1 MRDMRNS
8 YDLTKIIAM
17 TAYQET
23 APFPRPMSSIQL
35 RKYLVITNFCWL
47 VGLITICYTTFA
59 VAKFAWTQRAERVA
73 EAEHSQALQDEIN
86 RLAELHQYTA
96 AQTMQLAKT
105 IQGVLDTTDGSQRRF
120 LTAILPE
127 ALRLQTLY
135 KIPVSATIGMAIY
148 ESGWGTS
155 PLAKEN
161 HNYFGMKALGDDWAG
176 DTVVR
181 NTKDLGQRTL
191 ASFRSFPDMKSGLE
205 GYATFLRTKD
215 RYAKAF
221 ELRNGAK
228 FVETIAKAGYCPDS
242 NYAISVEK
250 IISRYKLGTLDL
262 PEELPTTAANPTSPR
277 LTAQLSDS
285 TGNVQTDSLTNPANP
300 TSIETARN

>member
-1 MRDMRNS
+1 MRNS

-23 APFPRPMSSIQL
+23 APFPRPMSSFQL

-47 VGLITICYTTFA
+47 VGLVAIGYTTVTATVSATRFA
-59 VAKFAWTQRAERVA
+59 IAQRAERLA

-86 RLAELHQYTA
+86 RLAELNQYTA

-105 IQGVLDTTDGSQRRF
+105 IQGVLDTTNGNQRRF
-120 LTAILPE
+120 MTAILPE
-127 ALRLQTLY
+127 ALRLQSLY

-148 ESGWGTS
+148 ESGYGSS

-161 HNYFGMKALGDDWAG
+161 HNYFGMKAQGEDWEGDR
-176 DTVVR
+176 VVR
-181 NTKDLGQRTL
+181 NTRDLGQRTL

-215 RYAKAF
+215 RYSKAF
-221 ELRNGAK
+221 DLRSGPK
-228 FVETIAKAGYCPDS
+228 FVETIARAGYCPDS
-242 NYAISVEK
+242 NYATSVAT
-250 IISRYKLGTLDL
+250 IIARHKLSTLDL
-262 PEELPTTAANPTSPR
+262 PEELPATASTTTSPR
-277 LTAQLSDS
+277 LASQPGILDGLKS
-285 TGNVQTDSLTNPANP
+285 DSLTAPSNVN
-300 TSIETARN
+300 TFETARN